1 MKLPRREY
9 HQPPPRAV
17 PFRSAPVLPQ
27 RYWRQLP
34 ASPRRTIPTTRY
46 AMLDMG
52 LTTLASDLS
61 SFFDRRNHHA
71 CQRHHSEDPES
82 FPQERSPGPLS
93 PSPIPLPTLPCF
105 ARCLSSK
112 LKLVELGVAAPH
124 RHQLRVCASLHNF
137 SLVEHEDRVGP
148 IHSREAMGDH
158 NRRAALEEASQAFL
172 HQILCIR
179 VESRGGL
186 IKQDDRRVP

>member
-9 HQPPPRAV
+9 NQPPHLAL

-27 RYWRQLP
+27 RYGRQLP
-34 ASPRRTIPTTRY
+34 ASPPRTIPTSRY

-124 RHQLRVCASLHNF
+124 CHQLLVCASLHNF
-137 SLVEHEDRVGP
+137 SLVEHEDRVAP
-148 IHSREAMGDH
+148 IPSREGVSDH
-158 NRRAALEEASQAFL
+158 IRRAALQDAS
-172 HQILCIR
+172 
-179 VESRGGL
+179 
-186 IKQDDRRVP
+186 